1 MPHEPADFSTARSP
15 GPSDDPVLLPHDQLI
30 DELQTLCAAKRSGT
44 MFIITEENHV
54 AQFVLRDG
62 VIVGL
67 TYRLLRGPAAVPPL
81 RVFPAGRYR
90 FQTET
95 VDRTDPGLP
104 ATADLLA
111 LLVPEPASAVEPPQ
125 AEPATDTPQVPETVR
140 LLIERELAEVVGPIA
155 GLICQEHIA
164 HAGHLDSPNDLV
176 RLLEAIAIEIGDP
189 AKAAGF
195 KHAVL
200 SKFNAPA

>member
-67 TYRLLRGPAAVPPL
+67 TYRLLRGPAALPPL
-81 RVFPAGRYR
+81 RTFPAGRYR

-95 VDRTDPGLP
+95 VDRTDPELP